1 MKKFKTKFAT
11 VMLVVSCAFAGV
23 GATNLVFSDAYN
35 AGITAN
41 AETTYT
47 EYNVSDLTVFRW
59 LIFKLCCCQRG
70 RRDFHR
76 RYVCE

>member
-1 MKKFKTKFAT
+1 MMKFKAKRITAL
-11 VMLVVSCAFAGV
+11 LVVCCFVICLGFSTAKNEQNEIGV
-23 GATNLVFSDAYN
+23 
-35 AGITAN
+35 ITAN